1 MKSVKIC
8 ATGLII
14 IALIAIISVPI
25 CASTGRL
32 TPKKTQS
39 DVVAVGSYYGYWG
52 LNGYF
57 INLLSQYFTMP
68 QMQSIDAQIQ
78 EIAGIQGY
86 GYNYSGEQSYGAYGY
101 TYNPDNGG
109 SWTYYGSG
117 LVGMHYSEL
126 VNVGFYIDVDTAT
139 VVSTFTSTKDA
150 AGGYASLIGK
160 TFSRGNSDYTIVA
173 ARNWS
178 PIVIDMDNNGIIDSN
193 RNIWTPHAP
202 RFFQERTAY
211 FDITA
216 DGSIEYIEW
225 LGQKDGLLVRANND
239 GSVTDAQ
246 NLFGTAGGYKDGYEK
261 MAEVLDLDKNG
272 WIEGKE
278 LEGLS
283 IWRDSNKNAKSEPSE
298 LIPLQT
304 LGIERISTSHKN
316 FQSVYVM
323 NGREYKTWDWWPSGF
338 ELMKNK

>member
-1 MKSVKIC
+1 MKRVKIC
-8 ATGLII
+8 VIGLII
-14 IALIAIISVPI
+14 ITLIALLTIPVL
-25 CASTGRL
+25 ASTGRRAPL
-32 TPKKTQS
+32 KIS
-39 DVVAVGSYYGYWG
+39 ADVVAVGSYYGYWG

-57 INLLSQYFTMP
+57 INMLSEYFNLT

-78 EIAGIQGY
+78 ELTGIAGY

-109 SWTYYGSG
+109 SWAYYGSG
-117 LVGMHYSEL
+117 LVGMHYNEL
-126 VNVGFYIDVDTAT
+126 VNLGFYIDVKTAK
-139 VVSTFTSTKDA
+139 VVTTFTSTKDA

-160 TFSRGNSDYTIVA
+160 NFKQGRTEYTIVG

-178 PIVIDMDNNGIIDSN
+178 PIVIDMDNNGIIDAN
-193 RNIWTPHAP
+193 RNMWTPHAP
-202 RFFQERTAY
+202 RFFQERTVY
-211 FDITA
+211 FDITG

-225 LGQKDGLLVRANND
+225 LGQKDGLLVRTNND
-239 GSVTDAQ
+239 GSVTDAN

-272 WIEGKE
+272 WVEGKE

-283 IWRDSNKNAKSEPSE
+283 IWSDTNKNGKCETSE
-298 LIPLQT
+298 LIPLST

-323 NGREYKTWDWWPSGF
+323 NGKEFKTWDWWPTGF
-338 ELMKNK
+338 ELMINK